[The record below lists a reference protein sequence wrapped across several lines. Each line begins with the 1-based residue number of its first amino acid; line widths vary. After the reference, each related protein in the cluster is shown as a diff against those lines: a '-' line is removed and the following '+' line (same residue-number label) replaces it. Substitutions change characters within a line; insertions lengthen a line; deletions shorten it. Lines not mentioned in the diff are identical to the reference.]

1 MTVFDLLANNRS
13 ISTYKKMNLFC
24 KIISPLGMD
33 VRSMKL
39 VRKSFSQK
47 LILSLAVII
56 LVTFTVSGYITYK
69 IHLNLFTEEI
79 SEQFSKTNEQAAARL
94 DLQIR
99 DIYRI
104 SNFVVFHPY
113 VQQVLERSAQTDQR
127 ETFTQLSDQD
137 ELNKLLFQV
146 KYDEPKLTAM
156 YLYDSK
162 ENSFMFGGTS
172 VFSTKLTKEAFS
184 QIKSSL
190 DGSYGNLI
198 WFPLQLPSS
207 NAASGYQTFFAAAR
221 QMKTIQQNPYG
232 IMIMLFDQSLISE
245 YLIDLI
251 KDEQANVFL
260 YDKMDR
266 LVYSDVAD
274 LSAAPAP
281 GSVVNRSI
289 GHVDDEPFLYAK
301 SRSGQVDFTLI
312 SRVSLDSLQ
321 SRSGIILQ
329 VNLLIG
335 IISLLLAGV
344 LVIWAGSRL
353 LRPLREL
360 VQGMT
365 RMKAGDMRTR
375 VEVRTDDELGFMARS
390 FNSMAEH
397 VDSLIKEV
405 YERQLS
411 EREAE
416 LTALQAQLNPHFLHN
431 TLDSIYW
438 MVYLKDDKET
448 ASLVVSLSD
457 MLRYALEPAETDT
470 TLYDEFSQIRNYL
483 KIQNHRFGH
492 QLETIVKMEEGIES
506 TPIPRLILQPL
517 VENVFVHAFTDKPSA
532 QVLVIRAY
540 IGTAKG
546 NTAAYLVPAIIIEI
560 IDNGKGMSAE
570 MIQKVISTAEANRG
584 QLTLSDPAPMKDKR
598 RRNHIGIRSVIRRL
612 NLLYGE
618 PYGLR
623 IESESGI
630 GTTFRMI
637 LPLGGESNDR

>member
-1 MTVFDLLANNRS
+1 MQ
-13 ISTYKKMNLFC
+13 
-24 KIISPLGMD
+24 
-33 VRSMKL
+33 L

-47 LILSLAVII
+47 LIVSLAVII
-56 LVTFTVSGYITYK
+56 LFTFAISGYITYK
-69 IHLNLFTEEI
+69 IHLKLFTEEI

-113 VQQVLERSAQTDQR
+113 VQQVLERSAQTEQR
-127 ETFTQLSDQD
+127 ETYTQLSDQD

-156 YLYDSK
+156 YLYDAK
-162 ENSFMFGGTS
+162 ENGFIFAGTNT
-172 VFSTKLTKEAFS
+172 FSTKMTKEAFS
-184 QIKSSL
+184 QIKTSL
-190 DGSYGNLI
+190 EGSFGNLI
-198 WFPLQLPSS
+198 WFPLQLPNS
-207 NAASGYQTFFAAAR
+207 NVASGYQTFFAAAR
-221 QMKTIQQNPYG
+221 QMKTVQQNPYG
-232 IMIMLFDQSLISE
+232 IMVMLFDQSLISE
-245 YLIDLI
+245 YLIDLV

-266 LVYSDVAD
+266 LVYSD
-274 LSAAPAP
+274 LTNLGAAPVP
-281 GSVVNRSI
+281 GGVMNRSV
-289 GHVDDEPFLYAK
+289 GDVDGNPYLYAK

-321 SRSGIILQ
+321 SRSSIILQ

-335 IISLLLAGV
+335 IVSLLLAGV
-344 LVIWAGSRL
+344 LVTWAGSRL

-448 ASLVVSLSD
+448 AGLVVSLSD

-492 QLETIVKMEEGIES
+492 QLETIVKMEEGIER
-506 TPIPRLILQPL
+506 TPVPRLILQPL
-517 VENVFVHAFTDKPSA
+517 VENVFVHAFTEKPSA

-540 IGTAKG
+540 VGE
-546 NTAAYLVPAIIIEI
+546 AADNAAPKPVPAIIIEI

-570 MIQKVISTAEANRG
+570 MIEAVIGAAQAGRG
-584 QLTLSDPAPMKDKR
+584 QAAAFEIAPVKDTR
-598 RRNHIGIRSVIRRL
+598 RRIHIGIRSVIRRL

-623 IESESGI
+623 IASEPGI
-630 GTTFRMI
+630 GTTFRII
-637 LPLGGESNDR
+637 LPLGEKANDR

>member
-1 MTVFDLLANNRS
+1 
-13 ISTYKKMNLFC
+13 
-24 KIISPLGMD
+24 
-33 VRSMKL
+33 MKL
-39 VRKSFSQK
+39 DRKSFSQK
-47 LILSLAVII
+47 LIVSLAVII
-56 LVTFTVSGYITYK
+56 LIAFAVSGYITYR

-104 SNFVVFHPY
+104 SNFIVFHPY
-113 VQQVLERSAQTDQR
+113 VQQVLERSAQTEQR

-156 YLYDSK
+156 YLYDVK
-162 ENSFMFGGTS
+162 ENGFSFAGTNTY
-172 VFSTKLTKEAFS
+172 STQLTKEAFS
-184 QIKSSL
+184 HIKSSL
-190 DGSYGNLI
+190 DGSFGNLI

-221 QMKTIQQNPYG
+221 QMKTVQQNPYG

-245 YLIDLI
+245 YLIDLV
-251 KDEQANVFL
+251 KDDQANVFL
-260 YDKMDR
+260 YDKMDN
-266 LVYSDVAD
+266 LVYSDVSE
-274 LSAAPAP
+274 LNAAPKP
-281 GSVVNRSI
+281 GSVINRSI
-289 GHVDDEPFLYAK
+289 GHVDNEQYLYAK

-335 IISLLLAGV
+335 IISLLLTVV

-375 VEVRTDDELGFMARS
+375 VEVRSDDELGFMARS

-448 ASLVVSLSD
+448 AGLIVSLSD

-483 KIQNHRFGH
+483 NIQNHRFGH
-492 QLETIVKMEEGIES
+492 QLESIVKMEEGIERM
-506 TPIPRLILQPL
+506 PIPRLILQPL
-517 VENVFVHAFTDKPSA
+517 VENVFVHAFTEKSSA

-540 IGTAKG
+540 SADASDNVTAHP
-546 NTAAYLVPAIIIEI
+546 VPAIIIEI
-560 IDNGKGMSAE
+560 IDNGKGMSDE
-570 MIQKVISTAEANRG
+570 MIRKVIGAAEASRG
-584 QLTLSDPAPMKDKR
+584 QITSSEDTPGKDKR

-623 IESESGI
+623 IESEVGI
-630 GTTFRMI
+630 GTTFRVI
-637 LPLGGESNDR
+637 LPLGGEADDR